1 MALLKVLMSID
12 GKLINDPL
20 LCKEFKIPDSTSLY
34 PNIQILEELF
44 IVLLPIII
52 GGSSN
57 PTLSGFPGDFL
68 KMPIEFSLVS
78 KKVKKNICYLHFKK
92 SSKPD
97 ISY

>member
-1 MALLKVLMSID
+1 MSID

-20 LCKEFKIPDSTSLY
+20 LCEEFKIPASTSLY
-34 PNIQILEELF
+34 PNIQNLEELF
-44 IVLLPIII
+44 IVLLP
-52 GGSSN
+52 SN

-92 SSKPD
+92 SSV
-97 ISY
+97 Y